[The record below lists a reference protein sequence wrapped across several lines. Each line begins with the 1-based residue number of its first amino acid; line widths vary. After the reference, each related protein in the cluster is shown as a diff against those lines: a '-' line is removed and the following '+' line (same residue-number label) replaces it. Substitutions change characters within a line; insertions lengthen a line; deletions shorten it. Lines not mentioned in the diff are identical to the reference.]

1 MAANSNS
8 YPHWVAYQYGHDDDY
23 NTLPS
28 GMTSQVSRASF
39 SSDVGSSFQ
48 PLATYDGDVAYFPGS
63 LPEYEATL
71 TQGRGARGM
80 VMSGSPPCDQSADS
94 CSQTVNY
101 FAPDEEN
108 DRIYSDYETHNVK

>member
-8 YPHWVAYQYGHDDDY
+8 YPQWVAYQYGHDDDY

-28 GMTSQVSRASF
+28 GMTGQVSRASF
-39 SSDVGSSFQ
+39 SGNLDSSLQ
-48 PLATYDGDVAYFPGS
+48 PLTTYGGDVAYFPGS
-63 LPEYEATL
+63 LPECEATL
-71 TQGRGARGM
+71 TRGRGARGM
-80 VMSGSPPCDQSADS
+80 AMSGCPPCDPSADS
-94 CSQTVNY
+94 CSQAVNY